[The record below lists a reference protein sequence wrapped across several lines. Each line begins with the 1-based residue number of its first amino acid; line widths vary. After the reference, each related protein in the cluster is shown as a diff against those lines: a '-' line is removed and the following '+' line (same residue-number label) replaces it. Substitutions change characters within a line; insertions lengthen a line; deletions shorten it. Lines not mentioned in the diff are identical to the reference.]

1 MAITKLDISEFLL
14 RTEGILILDVRSP
27 SEYNHAH
34 IPGALS
40 LPLFTDEERKIIGTA
55 YKQESREKA
64 IKIGLESF
72 GKNMLPMVERV
83 EKILNEKKEPNKEI
97 GLHCWRGGMRSSS
110 VAWLL
115 NLYGFNVILLN
126 GGYKAYRNWV
136 LTQFEKEY
144 NLIVLSGYT
153 GSNKTG
159 ALHELERAGQVVI
172 DLEGLAGHKGSAFG
186 NLEMIPQPGQEYFE
200 NMLAFELNRQ
210 DKSDSKLP
218 IWVEAESQR
227 IGMVNIPL
235 PFFKTMRKSTLL
247 FLEVPFEKRLSFIIE
262 NYGQH
267 NKEKIISAILR
278 IKKKLGG
285 LEMKSAIN
293 FLLED
298 DINSCFGILLKY
310 YDKLYLK
317 STNSRDLN
325 QRPIITIPSE
335 STDRK
340 INLNKLLEYVH
351 QR

>member
-1 MAITKLDISEFLL
+1 
-14 RTEGILILDVRSP
+14 
-27 SEYNHAH
+27 
-34 IPGALS
+34 
-40 LPLFTDEERKIIGTA
+40 
-55 YKQESREKA
+55 
-64 IKIGLESF
+64 
-72 GKNMLPMVERV
+72 MLVV
-83 EKILNEKKEPNKEI
+83 
-97 GLHCWRGGMRSSS
+97 S
-110 VAWLL
+110 
-115 NLYGFNVILLN
+115 
-126 GGYKAYRNWV
+126 
-136 LTQFEKEY
+136 FEK
-144 NLIVLSGYT
+144 
-153 GSNKTG
+153 
-159 ALHELERAGQVVI
+159 Q
-172 DLEGLAGHKGSAFG
+172 
-186 NLEMIPQPGQEYFE
+186 
-200 NMLAFELNRQ
+200 
-210 DKSDSKLP
+210 
-218 IWVEAESQR
+218 
-227 IGMVNIPL
+227 
-235 PFFKTMRKSTLL
+235 
-247 FLEVPFEKRLSFIIE
+247 LSFIIE